1 MEFVDQITSAI
12 DGEFTV
18 QKTSPFT
25 CFVKI
30 KQLKIHFVQIKDY
43 NPSIFQNEIKNL
55 KKKNE
60 HFITVFEDYYKR
72 SPKKIIKR
80 LKYHFGESNRIH
92 GRETKTTKITK
103 PEAMEFLEKNHGN
116 IPLKTKFNFGLLDS
130 NKKLVAVA
138 CFGQVIRMRNGA
150 KSAELI
156 RFCNLSG
163 SRVVGGLTKL
173 IGHFKNLYQLD
184 ELMTY
189 CDLEWSNGDNF
200 KKLGFTEI
208 ETSTPTEF
216 IINLNTWQ
224 RAHYSQF
231 RNKNDWDI
239 RNKDEYRT
247 VLNMGSIKFIKYFS
261 EK

>member
-1 MEFVDQITSAI
+1 MEFIDQITSAI
-12 DGEFTV
+12 DEECTV
-18 QKTSPFT
+18 QQTSPFT
-25 CFVKI
+25 YFVKI
-30 KQLKIHFVQIKDY
+30 KQLKVHFVQIKDY
-43 NPSIFQNEIKNL
+43 NSAVFQNEIKNL

-80 LKYHFGESNRIH
+80 LKYHFGKSNRIH
-92 GRETKTTKITK
+92 GRETKITKITK
-103 PEAMEFLEKNHGN
+103 PEAVEFLEKNHGN
-116 IPLKTKFNFGLLDS
+116 IPLKTKYNFGLLDS
-130 NKKLVAVA
+130 NKKLVAIA

-216 IINLNTWQ
+216 IINLNTWE
-224 RAHYSQF
+224 RIHISQF
-231 RNKNDWDI
+231 NDTFNLGETNEK
-239 RNKDEYRT
+239 RFQT
-247 VLNMGSIKFIKYFS
+247 VLNMGSIKFIKYFN